1 VSAVASAPRAD
12 RRAEAL
18 RIRRACSVYSRDGS
32 DVLRTPAL
40 DENDARWFVERGF
53 SPMQSLI
60 MLHHDVRQNVRPDM
74 HRDVHRVSARD
85 DETIARWSWRRLRAR
100 RHEETT
106 ADLLAVDAASFAA
119 PWHMTPAAFET
130 ACRATGDHVVLVA
143 SRAARQVAGFALVGR
158 SATNAYLQRL
168 AVHPE
173 LRRRGIARGLVR
185 AGLAWAHDNGASNV
199 FVNTEPHNEA
209 ALALY
214 ASLGFVE
221 DPRRLVVLERPVA
234 WPRDGVSS

>member
-1 VSAVASAPRAD
+1 M
-12 RRAEAL
+12 
-18 RIRRACSVYSRDGS
+18 YSRDGR

-40 DENDARWFVERGF
+40 DENDARWFGERGF
-53 SPMQSLI
+53 SVVQSLV
-60 MLHHDVRQNVRPDM
+60 MLRCDARHDPRREVHSIPD
-74 HRDVHRVSARD
+74 RD
-85 DETIARWSWRRLRAR
+85 DESIAQWSWRRLRTR
-100 RHEETT
+100 RHEAT
-106 ADLLAVDAASFAA
+106 AQELLSVDAASFAT
-119 PWHMTPAAFET
+119 PWNMTSDAFEN

-143 SRAARQVAGFALVGR
+143 SRAAQQVAGYALVGR

-168 AVHPE
+168 AVHPA

-185 AGLAWAHDNGASNV
+185 AGLAWAHDHGASNV

-221 DPRRLVVLERPVA
+221 DPRRLAVLERPVA
-234 WPRDGVSS
+234 WPHDGVSS